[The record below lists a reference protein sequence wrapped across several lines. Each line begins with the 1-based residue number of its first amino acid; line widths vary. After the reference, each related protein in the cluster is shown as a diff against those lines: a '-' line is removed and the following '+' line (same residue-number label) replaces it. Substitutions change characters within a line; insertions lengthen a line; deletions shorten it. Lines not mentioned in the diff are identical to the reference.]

1 VQVVTSL
8 GDPEKAMNKWVA
20 AVLLHDPN
28 AMNYSFSVFTS
39 HRLLSR
45 IDQTVGRVSE
55 AVHSVEPLI
64 LVLLRSMFRATSG
77 LEQEITP
84 TTVSTH
90 PTGHGVND
98 VQPCEHGVAA
108 GWCNCN

>member
-1 VQVVTSL
+1 MQVVTSL
-8 GDPEKAMNKWVA
+8 GDPEKAMNKRVA

-55 AVHSVEPLI
+55 AEHSVEPLI
-64 LVLLRSMFRATSG
+64 LVLLPQEVCFESPLVLNKRSHSPQYQRTQLGMA
-77 LEQEITP
+77 
-84 TTVSTH
+84 
-90 PTGHGVND
+90 
-98 VQPCEHGVAA
+98 
-108 GWCNCN
+108 